1 MDTDKARFNMIE
13 QQIRP
18 WDVLDPR
25 VLNTL
30 HDVPREDFVPG
41 PYRNLA
47 FADMHI
53 PLEHGEVMMQPK
65 QEARLL
71 QALAVKPGDRVL
83 EIGTGSGYV
92 TAMLA
97 HLSGRVDTVDIY
109 PDFLESA
116 RTKLEQHGYSN
127 VTFHEGDGAHGWQ
140 SDEQYDAVLLTGS
153 VPDLPEQYKRLLAEG
168 GRLAAIVGRDP
179 VMEAILVE
187 HLVGEPYRITSLFDT
202 SLPPLVHAEAEP
214 AFVF

>member
-1 MDTDKARFNMIE
+1 MDTDTARFNMIE

-18 WDVLDPR
+18 WEVLDPII
-25 VLNTL
+25 LNAL
-30 HDVPREDFVPG
+30 HDVPREDFVPA

-53 PLEHGEVMMQPK
+53 PLGHGEVMMQPK

-71 QALAVKPGDRVL
+71 QALSLRPADWVL

-92 TAMLA
+92 TALLA
-97 HLSGRVDTVDIY
+97 HLAGHVDTVDIY
-109 PDFLESA
+109 PDFMESA
-116 RTKLEQHGYSN
+116 RDKLTRYGYPN
-127 VTFHEGDGAHGWQ
+127 VAFAEGDAAGGWE
-140 SDEQYDAVLLTGS
+140 SERSYDAILLTGS
-153 VPDLPEQYKRLLAEG
+153 VAELPPQYENLLATG

-187 HLVGEPYRITSLFDT
+187 RLGGEQFRTTSLFDT
-202 SLPPLVHAEAEP
+202 SLPPLIHAEAAP
-214 AFVF
+214 SFVF

>member
-1 MDTDKARFNMIE
+1 MDTDTARFNMIE

-18 WDVLDPR
+18 WEVLDPR
-25 VLNTL
+25 ILNAL
-30 HDVPREDFVPG
+30 HDVPREDFVPA

-71 QALAVKPGDRVL
+71 QALSLKPGDRVL

-92 TAMLA
+92 TALLA
-97 HLSGRVDTVDIY
+97 HLAGHVDTVDIH

-116 RTKLEQHGYSN
+116 RDKLTRHGYTNAS
-127 VTFHEGDGAHGWQ
+127 FAEGDAAQGW
-140 SDEQYDAVLLTGS
+140 DNDHYYDAILLTGS
-153 VPDLPEQYKRLLAEG
+153 VAQLPPKYEAQLEDG

-179 VMEAILVE
+179 VMEAMLVE
-187 HLVGEPYRITSLFDT
+187 HLGEEQFRTTSLFDT
-202 SLPPLVHAEAEP
+202 SLPPLIHGEAGP
-214 AFVF
+214 SFVF